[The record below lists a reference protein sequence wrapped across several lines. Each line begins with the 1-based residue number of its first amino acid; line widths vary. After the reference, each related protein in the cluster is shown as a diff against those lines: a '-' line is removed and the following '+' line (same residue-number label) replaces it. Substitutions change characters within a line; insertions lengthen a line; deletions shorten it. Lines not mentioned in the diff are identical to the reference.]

1 MNPLLTVML
10 PLWLLLLC
18 SPTSVSSAT
27 VSDNRFLNESLE
39 DIYSGT
45 FAQHLLV
52 GFEAAYSW
60 CSFPTSHQDLSVP
73 VALSGESVGFYFL

>member
-27 VSDNRFLNESLE
+27 VSENCFLNESLE

-45 FAQHLLV
+45 FAQHFLV
-52 GFEAAYSW
+52 GFEAASSW
-60 CSFPTSHQDLSVP
+60 CSFLISHQDLSVP